1 MSSKVFLNLGAGNL
15 HSGFE
20 RIESRLEID
29 GKLVAKTQA
38 SLPSNLEL
46 QDLHYQWQFCY
57 AAYYDNCGDL
67 LRGTSSNIEL
77 DATGMTGFSVT
88 TFAETTIELARE
100 MRRWLDS
107 SSFREIGDRLYGLC
121 HYGEDEVIIAIES
134 EDERIYRLPW
144 HCWRAVADRP
154 QVEIIFSLNTYQRQP
169 SISHRTKP
177 RVLAVFGDSTG
188 IDTTVDAA
196 SIRRL
201 PVDLVLLAEP
211 SIARLKRELDDRQGW
226 DILFFAGHGS
236 EDNISA
242 VRLNATESVTSID
255 LSLALTAAIGRGLKL
270 AIFNCC
276 SGLGL
281 GTSLAKLNI
290 PTAIVMREAIPNR
303 VAQQFLQAFL
313 DRFESGA
320 SLLAAVAAARQQLQ
334 SLETD
339 FPCASWLPVVFWN
352 PTVELPTWRSF
363 YPQPLQRMRLRQ
375 LAAIVLATTAAI
387 WGIRSQGYLEPVE
400 LVAYDLTMTA
410 RPMAEAPDDRI
421 VIIGVNRDRP
431 IGDRLL
437 VQTLTKLQQAQPKAI
452 GLDIYRDLPFDEG
465 HRDLATLLQN
475 RDVIICSCLMPGQ
488 SQDFSGVA
496 APTGV
501 RTDRVGFSNFSLD
514 LDRVLRRQVLGM
526 APIDPTVEGGCSTDH
541 ALSLRL
547 ALKYLGIAA
556 ADEADNGNL
565 KIGSREI
572 AVLGNNFGGYRSS
585 AAQENLRGFQVM
597 LNYRNAPQIALQ
609 IDLDEFLRGSIDP
622 AQIAGKVVLLG
633 YVGNDSG
640 DNFRTLAGM
649 SDRSG
654 VAIHAQM
661 TSNILSH
668 LLDARPLITTW
679 GDPIEL
685 GWICLWGAVGGVIWY
700 RLRGVQIWIAVSGS
714 LVLLIVTCVGCL
726 GATSIWIPLIPAG
739 MAVILTPLV
748 AWSIVGTPKVS
759 RRNKLTLLTK

>member
-15 HSGFE
+15 NIGFE
-20 RIESRLEID
+20 RIETRLEVD
-29 GKLVAKTQA
+29 GKLVAKIQA

-46 QDLHYQWQFCY
+46 QELHYQWQFCY
-57 AAYYDNCGDL
+57 AAYYDNCGSL
-67 LRGTSSNIEL
+67 LRSNSGNIEL
-77 DATGMTGFSVT
+77 DDTGIAGFSVT

-100 MRRWLDS
+100 MRLWLDN

-121 HYGEDEVIIAIES
+121 YDSEDEVIIAIES
-134 EDERIYRLPW
+134 ADERIYRLPW
-144 HCWRAVADRP
+144 HCWSAVADRP
-154 QVEIIFSLNTYQRQP
+154 QVEIIFSLNTYQHQA
-169 SISHRTKP
+169 SISHRNKP

-196 SIRRL
+196 SIQRL
-201 PVDLVLLAEP
+201 PVDLAMLVEP
-211 SIARLKRELDDRQGW
+211 SIDRLKRELDDRQGW
-226 DILFFAGHGS
+226 DILFFAGHSS

-242 VRLNATESVTSID
+242 VRLNPTESVTSND

-303 VAQQFLQAFL
+303 VAQEFLQVFL
-313 DRFESGA
+313 DRFESGS
-320 SLLAAVAAARQQLQ
+320 SLLAAVSAARQQLQ
-334 SLETD
+334 PLEAD

-352 PTVELPTWRSF
+352 PTVDLPTWRSF
-363 YPQPLQRMRLRQ
+363 YPQPPHRMHLRR

-400 LVAYDLTMTA
+400 LAAYDLTMTS
-410 RPMAEAPDDRI
+410 RPIAEAPDDRI
-421 VIIGVNRDRP
+421 LIIGVNRDRP

-465 HRDLATLLQN
+465 HRDLTTLLQN
-475 RDVIICSCLMPGQ
+475 RDGIVCSCLMPGQ
-488 SQDFSGVA
+488 SQNFSGVA

-514 LDRVLRRQVLGM
+514 RDRVLRRQVIGM
-526 APIDPTVEGGCSTDH
+526 APVDPTVEGGCATDH
-541 ALSLRL
+541 SLSLRL

-556 ADEADNGNL
+556 ADEANNGHL
-565 KIGSREI
+565 KIGNREI

-585 AAQENLRGFQVM
+585 TSQENLRGFQVM
-597 LNYRNAPQIALQ
+597 LNYRNASQVAPQIS
-609 IDLDEFLRGSIDP
+609 LDEFLSGAIDP
-622 AQIAGKVVLLG
+622 ARIAGKVVLIG

-654 VAIHAQM
+654 VSIHTQM

-668 LLDARPLITTW
+668 LLDDRPLITTW
-679 GDPIEL
+679 GDLGEL
-685 GWICLWGAVGGVIWY
+685 GWILLWGAVGGVIWY
-700 RLRGVQIWIAVSGS
+700 RLQGVQIWIAVSGS
-714 LVLLIVTCVGCL
+714 IVLLIVTCVVCL
-726 GATSIWIPLIPAG
+726 GVTSIWIPVIPAG
-739 MAVILTPLV
+739 MMVVLTPLV
-748 AWSIVGTPKVS
+748 AVAVDRWELKHRSP
-759 RRNKLTLLTK
+759 N